1 MKRKIL
7 SGVLAAMCVLSMQ
20 AQTNYKSKVWVSD
33 QGDGTYKNPVLY
45 ADYSD
50 PDVIR
55 VGEDYYMTSSS
66 FNCIPGLQILHS
78 KDMVNWEFAGAAVPN
93 ALYPYD
99 DEKPEHGNR
108 VWAPS
113 IRHHDGFFYIFWGD
127 PDQGAFMTK
136 AKDVKGP
143 WSEPVIV
150 KAGKGIID
158 TTPLWDED
166 GKVYMVHAYAGS
178 RAGLKSV
185 LAICELNSDATKA
198 IGPSRII
205 FDGHIDQVT
214 CEGPKIHKRNGYYYI
229 FHPAGG
235 VPTGWQTV
243 QRSKNIYGPYETRIV
258 MKQGKSPING
268 PHQGAWVDTPTG
280 EDWFFHFTDV
290 GAYGRLLC
298 LEPMKWV
305 NDWPVIGQAKKG
317 AEWGEPVT
325 QYKKPNVGKT
335 YPICTPVESDE
346 FDDMVLGP
354 QWQWQ
359 ANYNEKWAYFAGD
372 KGFVRLYS
380 HPVSNDYKSLW
391 DVPNLLLQKTPAP
404 NFSATTKITFS
415 PIEKYKGEKTGLVV
429 MGLDY
434 AALTV
439 ENTESG
445 LKLSQVECK
454 KADKGNTEKENAS
467 VSLKKNIFYLRAD
480 ISTDGSKISKSEG
493 GHDLVVKCQFY
504 YSTDNKK
511 FEKLGNEFQVKE
523 GKWIGAKVG
532 VFCTRPNIKTND
544 GGWADVDWFAE
555 KEIIYTLLYVK
566 IHLAHTVARWIFVS
580 LTNSILQYEVA
591 FFRIICYGI
600 ALFF

>member
-7 SGVLAAMCVLSMQ
+7 SGILAAMCVLSMQ

-78 KDMVNWEFAGAAVPN
+78 KDMVNWEFIGAAVPN

-305 NDWPVIGQAKKG
+305 NDWPVIGMAKKG

-346 FDDMVLGP
+346 FDGMVLGP

-454 KADKGNTEKENAS
+454 KADKGNTEKQNAS
-467 VSLKKNIFYLRAD
+467 VDLKKNTFYLRAD

-544 GGWADVDWFAE
+544 GGWADVDWF
-555 KEIIYTLLYVK
+555 
-566 IHLAHTVARWIFVS
+566 
-580 LTNSILQYEVA
+580 
-591 FFRIICYGI
+591 RIEP
-600 ALFF
+600 LKKK

>member
-78 KDMVNWEFAGAAVPN
+78 KDMVNWEFIGAAVPN

-346 FDDMVLGP
+346 FDGMVLGP

-544 GGWADVDWFAE
+544 GGWADVDWF
-555 KEIIYTLLYVK
+555 
-566 IHLAHTVARWIFVS
+566 
-580 LTNSILQYEVA
+580 
-591 FFRIICYGI
+591 RIEP
-600 ALFF
+600 LKKK

>member
-7 SGVLAAMCVLSMQ
+7 SGVIAAMCVLSMQ

-113 IRHHDGFFYIFWGD
+113 IRHHNGFFYIFWGD

-305 NDWPVIGQAKKG
+305 NDWPVIGMAKKG

-346 FDDMVLGP
+346 FDGMVLGP

-380 HPVSNDYKSLW
+380 HPVANDYKSLW

-454 KADKGNTEKENAS
+454 KADKGNTEKQNAS
-467 VSLKKNIFYLRAD
+467 VDLKKNTFYLRAD

-544 GGWADVDWFAE
+544 GGWADVDWF
-555 KEIIYTLLYVK
+555 
-566 IHLAHTVARWIFVS
+566 
-580 LTNSILQYEVA
+580 
-591 FFRIICYGI
+591 RIEP
-600 ALFF
+600 LKKK